1 MRYTY
6 RGCTIERTQTTTEV
20 RRVAFGRPY
29 QAIGHIWR
37 VSGRLS
43 SEGRGQQWLTS
54 AADCREWIRHLD
66 ASLEVR

>member
-6 RGCTIERTQTTTEV
+6 RGCTIERTQTTTDV

-29 QAIGHIWR
+29 QAIGYVWR

-43 SEGRGQQWLTS
+43 TERYGQQWLTS
-54 AADCREWIRHLD
+54 AADCRAWIRRLD
-66 ASLEVR
+66 AILEVR